1 MSEYEK
7 LQMTAG
13 KDEGGFVK
21 NLKGQTGTGFA
32 AGTHVH
38 KDWYAKTQSYDEGM
52 EALQKDVDERED
64 LLIPLSHVQP
74 TINENDQFVF
84 EIEDRHYTPTD
95 WALGQFS
102 TKSAIPS
109 STVLRELNRDITDP
123 FTKTVNLKRDRQD
136 AETMVALA
144 ENAMRRL
151 DQNKK
156 YRVRTYADGTM
167 RAFLSERYACV
178 DNRWYLDVLKSFLP
192 GGRLSHWRGDADTIY
207 GNILLP
213 DTIIDYGQDDDS
225 DYGGMLSIGNCEI
238 GKRRVSQC
246 PSLFRSIC
254 MNGCIWGQISGKKI
268 SKKHLGKI
276 NLDELSIMIRDNID
290 KQLPL
295 IPLGVERLI
304 AVRSYGCDDVPM
316 KNLVAAVCSSLRF
329 SKSESTEVLT
339 QWVQNERQD
348 RNLFGIVNSITRA
361 GQTFGN
367 DGWVRFDE
375 LGGSLLEMNDSRWN
389 AFKQRADSFEEKELE
404 KLFVTAI

>member
-1 MSEYEK
+1 
-7 LQMTAG
+7 
-13 KDEGGFVK
+13 
-21 NLKGQTGTGFA
+21 
-32 AGTHVH
+32 
-38 KDWYAKTQSYDEGM
+38 
-52 EALQKDVDERED
+52 
-64 LLIPLSHVQP
+64 
-74 TINENDQFVF
+74 
-84 EIEDRHYTPTD
+84 
-95 WALGQFS
+95 
-102 TKSAIPS
+102 
-109 STVLRELNRDITDP
+109 
-123 FTKTVNLKRDRQD
+123 
-136 AETMVALA
+136 
-144 ENAMRRL
+144 
-151 DQNKK
+151 
-156 YRVRTYADGTM
+156 
-167 RAFLSERYACV
+167 
-178 DNRWYLDVLKSFLP
+178 
-192 GGRLSHWRGDADTIY
+192 
-207 GNILLP
+207 
-213 DTIIDYGQDDDS
+213 
-225 DYGGMLSIGNCEI
+225 
-238 GKRRVSQC
+238 
-246 PSLFRSIC
+246 